1 MATTEFNPF
10 DEGPDSAQAEAEKAA
25 LEAGEKIVA
34 AQEEDRLRNFEQREA
49 EAEPLAGKF
58 KTPEELEKAYLE
70 LQKKLGEKTPEA
82 EEEPAE
88 EQPEASEEAPA
99 EETPE
104 AEEVTEV
111 GQALRDY
118 SKEYEEKGTLSDE
131 TIEALSAM
139 DSKQLVKEYLKFYQE
154 SATQQ
159 QQQQV
164 KAADEAAIL
173 QSVGGAE
180 AYQELVGWAAN
191 NLAQEEISDFNGV
204 VNSGNTAAIKF
215 AVEALRNRRVAAEG
229 NEAPL
234 VTGRKSAGVSKD
246 RFRSNAELSRAIADP
261 RYATDPAYRQDVEA
275 KLARSGDLL

>member
-88 EQPEASEEAPA
+88 EQPEASEEAPV
-99 EETPE
+99 EE
-104 AEEVTEV
+104 EEVEISDV
-111 GQALRDY
+111 GKALRDY
-118 SKEYEEKGTLSDE
+118 SKEYEENGSLSDE
-131 TIEALSAM
+131 TVEALSNM
-139 DSKQLVKEYLKFYQE
+139 DSKELVKEYLKFYQE
-154 SATQQ
+154 NAAQQ

-215 AVEALRNRRVAAEG
+215 AVEALRNRRVAVEG

-234 VTGRKSAGVSKD
+234 VTGRKSAGSSKD
-246 RFRSNAELSRAIADP
+246 RFRSNAELARAIADP
-261 RYATDPAYRQDVEA
+261 RYQSDPAYRMDVEA

>member
-10 DEGPDSAQAEAEKAA
+10 DEGDTAQADAEKAA

-34 AQEEDRLRNFEQREA
+34 AQEEDRARMFEQREA
-49 EAEPLAGKF
+49 EQEPLAGKF
-58 KTPEELEKAYLE
+58 NTPEELEKAYLE
-70 LQKKLGEKTPEA
+70 LQKKLGQDTPEPT
-82 EEEPAE
+82 EEPAE

-154 SATQQ
+154 SVAQQ

-164 KAADEAAIL
+164 AAADEAAIL
-173 QSVGGAE
+173 QSVGGAD
-180 AYQELVGWAAN
+180 AYQELVGWAAG

-204 VNSGNTAAIKF
+204 INSGNTVAIKF

-234 VTGRKSAGVSKD
+234 VTGRKSAGASKD

>member
-25 LEAGEKIVA
+25 LEAGEKIA
-34 AQEEDRLRNFEQREA
+34 AAEAEDKNRRFEQQEA

-70 LQKKLGEKTPEA
+70 LQKKLGQETPET
-82 EEEPAE
+82 EEASAE

-99 EETPE
+99 EEVE
-104 AEEVTEV
+104 ATEI
-111 GQALRDY
+111 GKALRDY
-118 SKEYEEKGTLSDE
+118 SKEYEENGTLSDE
-131 TIEALSAM
+131 TVEALSNM
-139 DSKQLVKEYLKFYQE
+139 DSKELVKEYLKFYQE
-154 SATQQ
+154 NAAQQ

-164 KAADEAAIL
+164 AAADEAAIL

-180 AYQELVGWAAN
+180 AYQELVGWAAG
-191 NLAQEEISDFNGV
+191 NLAQEEINDFNGV

-229 NEAPL
+229 NEATL
-234 VTGRKSAGVSKD
+234 VTGRKSQGPSKD
-246 RFRSNAELSRAIADP
+246 RFRSNAELARAIADP
-261 RYATDPAYRQDVEA
+261 RYQSDPAYRMDVEA

>member
-10 DEGPDSAQAEAEKAA
+10 DEGPDSAQVEAEKAA
-25 LEAGEKIVA
+25 LEAGEKIA
-34 AQEEDRLRNFEQREA
+34 AAEAEDKLRRFEQSEA

-70 LQKKLGEKTPEA
+70 LQKKLGQETPET
-82 EEEPAE
+82 EKEPAE
-88 EQPEASEEAPA
+88 EQPEASEEAPV
-99 EETPE
+99 EEE
-104 AEEVTEV
+104 AEVSDV
-111 GQALRDY
+111 GKALRDY
-118 SKEYEEKGTLSDE
+118 SKEYEENGSLSDE
-131 TIEALSAM
+131 AVEALSAM
-139 DSKQLVKEYLKFYQE
+139 DSKELVKEYLKFYQE
-154 SATQQ
+154 NAAQQ

-164 KAADEAAIL
+164 KVADELAIL
-173 QSVGGAE
+173 QSVGGPE
-180 AYQELVGWAAN
+180 AYQELVGWAAG

-234 VTGRKSAGVSKD
+234 VTGRKSQGTSKD
-246 RFRSNAELSRAIADP
+246 RFRSNAELARAIADP
-261 RYATDPAYRQDVEA
+261 RYGSDPAYRQDVEQ

>member
-10 DEGPDSAQAEAEKAA
+10 DEGDTAQADAEKAA

-34 AQEEDRLRNFEQREA
+34 AQEEDRARMFEQREA
-49 EAEPLAGKF
+49 EQEPLAGKF

-70 LQKKLGEKTPEA
+70 LQKKLGQDTPEPT
-82 EEEPAE
+82 EEPSE
-88 EQPEASEEAPA
+88 EQPEASEEAPV
-99 EETPE
+99 EE
-104 AEEVTEV
+104 EEVEISDV
-111 GQALRDY
+111 GKALRDY
-118 SKEYEEKGTLSDE
+118 SKEYEENGSLSDE
-131 TIEALSAM
+131 TVEALSNM
-139 DSKQLVKEYLKFYQE
+139 DSKELVKEYLKFYQE
-154 SATQQ
+154 NAAQQ

-215 AVEALRNRRVAAEG
+215 AVEALRNRRVAVEG

-234 VTGRKSAGVSKD
+234 VTGRKSAGSSKD